1 MPSQLTPTKIQ
12 VTCRANTYRHTGAR
26 NHLSWCAVRG
36 CCEYLVLLARQKGG
50 RSRSHDAMIRVYD
63 EAGNM
68 IETHKY
74 NGAFKQRR

>member
-1 MPSQLTPTKIQ
+1 VLF
-12 VTCRANTYRHTGAR
+12 
-26 NHLSWCAVRG
+26 AVVVK
-36 CCEYLVLLARQKGG
+36 YLALLARQKGG